1 MKRILARGS
10 LVLAAAAL
18 ASTGIALA
26 PANAATVSQTCKK
39 FTGTVTIKPGLSTTP
54 GPQTATATGNLT
66 GCTSAATTGGAGA
79 IKATLK
85 LPSNSSCQGLATGK
99 QTVQIP
105 TSTITWK
112 NKKTSTM
119 ALTAKTGSGSTAT
132 QATITGKVSKGLFP
146 GRPVTLTI
154 KFTPKSGQDCTPG
167 HPIKNLTI
175 ANTKPLVIH

>member
-10 LVLAAAAL
+10 LVLAVAAL
-18 ASTGIALA
+18 AASGLA
-26 PANAATVSQTCKK
+26 SGPAGAATAQQTCKTVK
-39 FTGTVTIKPGLSTTP
+39 GTATLSPGLSTTP
-54 GPQTATATGNLT
+54 HAQKATATANLS
-66 GCTSAATTGGAGA
+66 GCTVASKTGGAGVM
-79 IKATLK
+79 KATLS
-85 LPSNSSCQGLATGK
+85 LASNSSCQGLATGN
-99 QTVQIP
+99 QTIKLAA
-105 TSTITWK
+105 TITWK